1 MTATTAALT
10 CTEHSTQP
18 ACCQHTSSEQH
29 SAILL

>member
-10 CTEHSTQP
+10 STEHSAQP